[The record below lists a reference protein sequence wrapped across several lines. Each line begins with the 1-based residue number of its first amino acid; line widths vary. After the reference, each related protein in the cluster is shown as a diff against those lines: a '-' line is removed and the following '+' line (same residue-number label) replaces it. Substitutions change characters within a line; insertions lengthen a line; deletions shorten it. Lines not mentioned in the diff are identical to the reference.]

1 MDIEAL
7 TNALPIPGR
16 LLRLRPAVIDGWAF
30 SLMFDAASDSPSPR
44 NPFPPP
50 CARWCELL
58 RGLRIAGDQPG
69 WVEDVTV
76 MLGGETTARTYADVA
91 AAFAVSTSTVKN
103 HWASTGMPT
112 VKPYSLLEILAW
124 RLAADKAADENQR
137 RQY

>member
-16 LLRLRPAVIDGWAF
+16 LLRLRPAVVNEIAF
-30 SLMFDAASDSPSPR
+30 RAMFDAASDSPSPR
-44 NPFPPP
+44 NPVPSP

-58 RGLRIAGDQPG
+58 RGLRITCDQPG
-69 WVEDVTV
+69 WAEDVAV
-76 MLGGETTARTYADVA
+76 MLGGETTARTYPEIAK
-91 AAFAVSTSTVKN
+91 AFAVSLPTVKA
-103 HWASTGMPT
+103 WAAVGMPT